1 MRIFLFSRLLVAG
14 ALLGWMQGCQNE
26 DEQIRQMLTGRWELS
41 RALRNDRATETL
53 KGTYF
58 VFSAAGKMETNLP
71 VGGDVPAPFA
81 IRKDRIIEQQSPQK
95 IKYLI
100 KEISDTA
107 LVLGLEL
114 RGIRFDMFLKRAKN
128 PERAPRTPAPDDSLH
143 AGADSLQQTQ

>member
-1 MRIFLFSRLLVAG
+1 MRIFLFSALLAAG
-14 ALLGWMQGCQNE
+14 ALFGLVQGCQNE
-26 DEQIRQMLTGRWELS
+26 DEQIRQLLTGRWELS
-41 RALRNDRATETL
+41 RAFRNDKSTETL

-71 VGGDVPAPFA
+71 VGADAPASFE

-95 IKYLI
+95 IQYLI

-114 RGIRFDMFLKRAKN
+114 RGIRFDMFLKRVKN
-128 PERAPRTPAPDDSLH
+128 PERAPEPPAPDDSSQTEP
-143 AGADSLQQTQ
+143 DSMESIQ

>member
-1 MRIFLFSRLLVAG
+1 MRIFLFFRLLVAG
-14 ALLGWMQGCQNE
+14 ALLGWIQGCQNE

-41 RALRNDRATETL
+41 RAFRNDRATETL

-71 VGGDVPAPFA
+71 VGADAPATFT
-81 IRKDRIIEQQSPQK
+81 IRKDKIIEQQSPQK

-114 RGIRFDMFLKRAKN
+114 RGIRFDMFLKRTKN
-128 PERAPRTPAPDDSLH
+128 PERARETPAPDDYLQ
-143 AGADSLQQTQ
+143 ADTNSLQQAQ

>member
-1 MRIFLFSRLLVAG
+1 MRIFLFFRLLVAG
-14 ALLGWMQGCQNE
+14 ALLGLVQGCQNE

-41 RALRNDRATETL
+41 RAFRNDKSTETL
-53 KGTYF
+53 KGTFF
-58 VFSAAGKMETNLP
+58 VFSATGKMETNLP
-71 VGGDVPAPFA
+71 VGADAPAPYK
-81 IRKDRIIEQQSPQK
+81 IRKDRIIEQQSPRK

-128 PERAPRTPAPDDSLH
+128 LGRAPEPPAPN
-143 AGADSLQQTQ
+143 DSLQSEPDSLAQMQ